1 MDLRTMNSLFTH
13 EMKDLYSAEKQLIAA
28 LPKMA
33 DAASSKNLQTAFQQH
48 LTVTEQHLERLQA
61 AMGQLEIKPGNV
73 VCKGMK
79 GLLEEGQE
87 ILETTGDPMVKDA
100 ALIGAAQRVEH
111 YEIAGYGTARE
122 FARQLG
128 HDDIARSLDIT
139 LHEEGDT
146 DKELSRIAR
155 GTYFETGINEVAL
168 N

>member
-1 MDLRTMNSLFTH
+1 MR
-13 EMKDLYSAEKQLIAA
+13 QLDI
-28 LPKMA
+28 
-33 DAASSKNLQTAFQQH
+33 N
-48 LTVTEQHLERLQA
+48 
-61 AMGQLEIKPGNV
+61 PGNV

-87 ILETTGDPMVKDA
+87 IVEAKGDPMVKDA

-111 YEIAGYGTARE
+111 YEIAAYGTVRE

-128 HDDIARSLDIT
+128 YDAMARSLDIT